1 MPRMHDDPIT
11 VGDRLELLVDRTLI
25 ASSRGLRHRAIT
37 PRREEVVLAFDRPW
51 EGPFSGYVTALHD
64 PLIGEHRLYYRGH
77 WPAPAMAST
86 GSGLR

>member
-37 PRREEVVLAFDRPW
+37 PRREEVVLA
-51 EGPFSGYVTALHD
+51 S
-64 PLIGEHRLYYRGH
+64 IGHGRGRL
-77 WPAPAMAST
+77 AAMSRRCT
-86 GSGLR
+86 IR